1 MKELKVILSKLHDG
15 QIKVKN
21 ESKRFNVLCCGRR
34 WGKSKFAV
42 NLLCETAIDGF
53 PAGYFT
59 PTYKL
64 LEGTFNDCLKAL
76 QPIVSR
82 KHDNKKIELITGGSI
97 EFWSLDNEYAGR
109 SRKYK
114 RAILDEVAFA
124 KNLWD
129 VWMEAV
135 RPTLTDLKG
144 DGWLLS
150 TPKGKNDFH
159 KFFVRGKSEEHWMSW
174 QMPTSTNPY
183 IDKSEIDDA
192 QKDMPQ
198 LAFAQEYLAEFSEN
212 IANPFGT
219 NFIKQCTFELS
230 KEPVICY
237 GIDLAKSHDYTVII
251 GLDRFGSVAYLDRF
265 QKDWRQTK
273 LDIMALPRAPILIDS
288 TGVGDPIFEDLYA
301 NGMDIEG
308 FKYTQTG
315 KQQLMEGLA
324 SAIQQRKITFPEG
337 VITEELN
344 IFEYQFS
351 ATGVK
356 YSAPQ
361 GYHDDAVNSL
371 ALSWKKFTQN
381 NKLGQY
387 SFA

>member
-1 MKELKVILSKLHDG
+1 MEVKINLSKLHDG
-15 QIKVKN
+15 QLKVIN

-34 WGKSKFAV
+34 WGKSKLAV
-42 NLLCETAIDGF
+42 NLLCETAIDGY
-53 PAGYFT
+53 PSGYFT

-64 LEGTFNDCLKAL
+64 LEGTFNDCLKSL

-159 KFFVRGKSEEHWMSW
+159 KFYVRGKSEEQWASW

-183 IDKSEIDDA
+183 IDKGEIEDA
-192 QKDMPQ
+192 KKDMPE

-219 NFIKQCTFELS
+219 NFIRQCTFEIS
-230 KEPVICY
+230 KNIPICY

-251 GLDRFGSVAYLDRF
+251 GLDKFGSVCYLDRF

-273 LDIMALPRAPILIDS
+273 LTIATLPKAPILMDS
-288 TGVGDPIFEDLYA
+288 TGVGDPIFEDLYSQ
-301 NGMDIEG
+301 GLDIEG
-308 FKYTQTG
+308 FKYSQTS

-324 SAIQQRKITFPEG
+324 AAIQQRKITFPES

-351 ATGVK
+351 STGVK

-371 ALSWKKFTQN
+371 ALAWKKFNQN
-381 NKLGQY
+381 QNRGNY

>member
-1 MKELKVILSKLHDG
+1 MEIKIKLNKPHEGQLQVIKEK
-15 QIKVKN
+15 
-21 ESKRFNVLCCGRR
+21 KRFNVLCCGRR
-34 WGKSKFAV
+34 WGKSTFAV
-42 NLLCETAIDGF
+42 NLLCETALEGN

-76 QPIVSR
+76 QPIIAR

-109 SRKYK
+109 SRKYA

-124 KNLWD
+124 KNLFN

-144 DGWLLS
+144 DGWMLS

-159 KFFVRGKSEEHWMSW
+159 KFFLRGRGEEQWMSW

-183 IDKSEIDDA
+183 IDIGEIEDA
-192 QKDMPQ
+192 RKDMPE

-212 IANPFGT
+212 IANPFGS

-230 KEPVICY
+230 KESPVCF
-237 GIDLAKSHDYTVII
+237 GIDLAKSFDYTVII
-251 GLDRFGSVAYLDRF
+251 GLDRFGSVCYLDRF

-273 LDIMALPRAPILIDS
+273 SVIIALPKVPILIDS

-301 NGMDIEG
+301 HGLNIEG
-308 FKYTQTG
+308 FKYSQTG

-324 SAIQQRKITFPEG
+324 TAIQQRKITFPDG
-337 VITEELN
+337 VITDELN

-351 ATGVK
+351 ISGVK

-361 GYHDDAVNSL
+361 GYHDDAVNAL
-371 ALSWKKFTQN
+371 ALAWKKFNHNINQG
-381 NKLGQY
+381 KY